1 MAHDQGKIM
10 SKYLASDSSQ
20 SPAWTK
26 PAARAVLLCAV
37 ILAFGATALFAQVVG
52 VEVRQPVG
60 IPTPSNVTTGPDAD
74 KDLVAK
80 RWETM
85 PDAPKQDAKADKAKH
100 PEAAKP

>member
-1 MAHDQGKIM
+1 M
-10 SKYLASDSSQ
+10 SKCPAFDASL
-20 SPAWTK
+20 TLITVK
-26 PAARAVLLCAV
+26 PAVRAVLLCAV